1 MAHEIEVRLFGKPVG
16 LLSLVAGRLNFQY
29 AENWLAQEAGLSI
42 AQTKKRVLRMAQ
54 ELPQVARQLQALSS
68 FAGQPIVNKIIALIE
83 QRSALIV
90 RRMLE
95 VEGEV

>member
-16 LLSLVAGRLNFQY
+16 FLSLVAGRLNFQY

-54 ELPQVARQLQALSS
+54 ELPQVASVIKLC
-68 FAGQPIVNKIIALIE
+68 
-83 QRSALIV
+83 RSAHCEQDHCID
-90 RRMLE
+90 
-95 VEGEV
+95 

>member
-1 MAHEIEVRLFGKPVG
+1 
-16 LLSLVAGRLNFQY
+16 
-29 AENWLAQEAGLSI
+29 
-42 AQTKKRVLRMAQ
+42 MAQ

-83 QRSALIV
+83 QRSELTV